1 MLHILDPKFSGE
13 YHSRDERI
21 YNYNDDDI
29 YYNSS
34 SNNNNNNDI
43 YNYYNI
49 SLEMTFGNR
58 GTIFGI
64 TTDDG
69 LDDLKIESWQEWEIF
84 LVSRT
89 SKLASE
95 FA

>member
-1 MLHILDPKFSGE
+1 MLHILDPKFDGE

-21 YNYNDDDI
+21 YSYDDDI
-29 YYNSS
+29 YYSSSSS
-34 SNNNNNNDI
+34 SNNNNDDDDDDDI

-58 GTIFGI
+58 GTIVDV

-69 LDDLKIESWQEWEIF
+69 LDDLKIEFRQE
-84 LVSRT
+84 
-89 SKLASE
+89 
-95 FA
+95 